1 MMLSDKTGRAHELY
15 QLFSQYPENVLVS
28 VFSDMKDAGII
39 TKIKKYKRKQQGLG
53 TVPASMG
60 SYQVAQR

>member
-1 MMLSDKTGRAHELY
+1 VRRGEGGEMRGERE
-15 QLFSQYPENVLVS
+15 E
-28 VFSDMKDAGII
+28 GE
-39 TKIKKYKRKQQGLG
+39 IKKYKRKQQGLG